1 MFGNMC
7 ELVFTAAHSALLAL
21 CLNNEEINGD
31 LQLFQRWPGPAF
43 ILYQAAKKMT
53 FQRPS
58 QSLKLIIQVRVMSI
72 FRTIHHMV

>member
-31 LQLFQRWPGPAF
+31 LQLFQPGCYKRLF
-43 ILYQAAKKMT
+43 NMK
-53 FQRPS
+53 S
-58 QSLKLIIQVRVMSI
+58 QKNDIPTTPLNLSN
-72 FRTIHHMV
+72 